1 MKKRHLITLAIIAM
15 AISCSPNVTSDDP
28 AEEPGTT
35 EPQDTA
41 SSDTIPPTVPWDNA
55 LDTTITIPGV
65 PTN

>member
-1 MKKRHLITLAIIAM
+1 MKKRHLITLAIIAGL
-15 AISCSPNVTSDDP
+15 ISCSPNVTYDDP

-35 EPQDTA
+35 EPQDTT
-41 SSDTIPPTVPWDNA
+41 SSDTIPPTAPWENA